1 MQTSSYTQQAIA
13 SQTSDKPWLRRL
25 MLLDGIGAGV
35 PGALMLIFTQPAM
48 NLFGMEQR
56 SPVQIT
62 GLILLLVGAFI
73 FFSLQQKPLRRLN
86 LFLLVDI
93 NVSWVVASM
102 VVLLTDPWNFST
114 LGSAIVLVQAIGV
127 GVLVLL
133 EWLAWQR
140 G

>member
-1 MQTSSYTQQAIA
+1 MQTSSYTQQTISSSVA
-13 SQTSDKPWLRRL
+13 DKPWLRRL
-25 MLLDGIGAGV
+25 MLLDGIGAGI

-48 NLFGMEQR
+48 DLFGIEQR
-56 SPVQIT
+56 LPVQIT
-62 GLILLLVGAFI
+62 GMILLLVGAFI

-93 NVSWVVASM
+93 NVTWVVASM
-102 VVLLTDPWNFST
+102 VVVLADPWNFST
-114 LGSAIVLVQAIGV
+114 LGSTIVFGQAIAV